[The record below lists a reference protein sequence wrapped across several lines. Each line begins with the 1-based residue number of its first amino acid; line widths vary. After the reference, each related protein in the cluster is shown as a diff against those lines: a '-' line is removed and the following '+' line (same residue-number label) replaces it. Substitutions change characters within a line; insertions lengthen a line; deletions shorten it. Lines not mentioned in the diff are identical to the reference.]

1 MKNERPNGQ
10 LQGDSR
16 PMTDKGGSTS
26 GPDFTKSLGGKSME
40 DLKRGY
46 CVEGKIGAAAKS
58 DKGFA

>member
-1 MKNERPNGQ
+1 MKRERPNGQ

-26 GPDFTKSLGGKSME
+26 GPDFSKSMGGKSME
-40 DLKRGY
+40 ELKRGY
-46 CVEGKIGAAAKS
+46 CDEGRISGATKS